1 MKAEAQGSILK
12 PRRHWGFIQSWS
24 TCLAYVKAKDPEAH
38 IDELRLGLSWATR
51 KVTSDSYKC
60 PSGEGPREASQRLNV
75 SISQEQYVLFFQS
88 LIPQTHSKWF
98 KTMCDSRPLS
108 SN

>member
-51 KVTSDSYKC
+51 KVT
-60 PSGEGPREASQRLNV
+60 R
-75 SISQEQYVLFFQS
+75 
-88 LIPQTHSKWF
+88 
-98 KTMCDSRPLS
+98 
-108 SN
+108 